1 MSSMCGCYTKICLM
15 KHQVIYDTYSL
26 LQAWVFTSQLCHVRY
41 MHVRNSNMSADMS
54 VDILEL
60 LTCMSVDIRV
70 AHMHIP
76 NMAQL

>member
-1 MSSMCGCYTKICLM
+1 
-15 KHQVIYDTYSL
+15 
-26 LQAWVFTSQLCHVRY
+26 
-41 MHVRNSNMSADMS
+41 MSADMS